1 MIYSIPIIVPANTQ
15 SNRPVEADVQINEE
29 VITHVRVRF
38 PPGPSCMVRTALY
51 YGQSQILPQ
60 PPDTYLAGDDETIE
74 WDEFIIL
81 PSSPCRL
88 TIRAWSPGT
97 MYDHVIFW
105 YIVALPE
112 EIARWWSHLET
123 FTYSFEKFLKT
134 LKITTK

>member
-1 MIYSIPIIVPANTQ
+1 MIYSIPIIVPANTP
-15 SNRPVEADVQINEE
+15 SNKPVEVNVEINEE

-51 YGQSQILPQ
+51 YGQSQIFPQ

-74 WDEFIIL
+74 WDEFVIL

-105 YIVALPE
+105 YIVALPMDV
-112 EIARWWSHLET
+112 AAWWTSIDNFISILSKLMRVKVE
-123 FTYSFEKFLKT
+123 
-134 LKITTK
+134 